1 LDENEGSIAAP
12 TIALTSYVQDAN
24 KLEFETQKPKTT
36 AFHFSD
42 PLEPFPTDQS
52 HEIPILPELAES
64 SQVHSSGERVSV
76 TVRDTPLHDVLA
88 LIAQQQGLSI
98 VAPHELN
105 SNITITLQPTTLEN
119 ALNAI
124 MAVSGCV
131 YTRINDVI
139 YVTAVAKEGNENF
152 QVQGRM
158 VWVFDLNYIA
168 AEDAEKVITGLLS
181 PVGKVFSRTVDN
193 KNNRRAVE
201 QIVVEDLPPFIRRI
215 EGYLLH
221 ADQPPRQVM
230 VEARVLQIKLGRDDK
245 HGINFESIGNVDG
258 TRVILG
264 TQLLATGEMPG
275 AVFTIEGS
283 RFNNLVDC
291 LVTTTD
297 SKTLASPKLLMINGQ
312 ESRIQIGRRIG
323 FSTSTTTQ
331 TVTVE
336 NVQFLDVGVV
346 LNVTPQITADGNI
359 MMRVNPKVS
368 TGEISPVNNLPQEET
383 TELETT
389 IMVADGDGVIIGG
402 LIQESDV
409 KRQSKLPFLG
419 DIWLVG
425 RLFQRNTV
433 TRERSEVVVALL
445 PRIVTPNIYCSPE
458 ELSELQRSYT
468 PVLTPELKSAKRPE
482 PTLRDAIDNPS
493 WPRRARSRR

>member
-1 LDENEGSIAAP
+1 M
-12 TIALTSYVQDAN
+12 
-24 KLEFETQKPKTT
+24 
-36 AFHFSD
+36 
-42 PLEPFPTDQS
+42 EPVPAVPS
-52 HEIPILPELAES
+52 HEISILPGMPDSNKVLSTVEG
-64 SQVHSSGERVSV
+64 VTVSV
-76 TVRDTPLHDVLA
+76 RETPLHDVLA

-98 VAPHELN
+98 VAPHDLN
-105 SNITITLQPTTLEN
+105 NNISITLQPTTLEN

-139 YVTAVAKEGNENF
+139 YVTAIEKDGNEDF

-158 VWVFDLNYIA
+158 VSVFDLNYIA

-181 PVGKVFSRTVDN
+181 PVGKVFSRMVDAKN
-193 KNNRRAVE
+193 KRRAVE
-201 QIVVEDLPPFIRRI
+201 QVVVEDLPPFIRRI
-215 EGYLLH
+215 EAYLMH
-221 ADQPPRQVM
+221 ADQPPRQVI
-230 VEARVLQIKLGRDDK
+230 VEARVLQIKLGQEDK
-245 HGINFESIGNVDG
+245 HGINFEHVANVGG
-258 TRVILG
+258 TEVTLG
-264 TQLLATGEMPG
+264 TQLLATGTMPG
-275 AVFTIEGS
+275 AIFTVEGD
-283 RFNNLVDC
+283 RFHNLIDC

-297 SKTLASPKLLMINGQ
+297 SKTLAAPKLLMINGQ

-389 IMVADGDGVIIGG
+389 VMVPDGDGIIIGG

-419 DIWLVG
+419 DLWIAG

-445 PRIVTPNIYCSPE
+445 PRIIEPCAYTPG
-458 ELSELQRSYT
+458 ELSELQRSNS
-468 PVLTPELKSAKRPE
+468 PLLTPELKSAQRPE
-482 PTLRDAIDNPS
+482 PTLRDAMDNPS
-493 WPRRARSRR
+493 WPRRARARQ